1 MQFKHIIWNL
11 AKKEIDMVN
20 VLINIVEMYARFD
33 VGHTIDYNSPA
44 YVLDLTYHDLA
55 STLGYTSLDDK
66 VVTEINSTLDNLAK
80 THATI
85 YYFDGSDR
93 YMENTTFLLKYILS
107 STDFGAKRDL
117 DKRFSIMLS
126 TSLIRILRENKDLF
140 KRFYTHDRYDLRGK
154 YSTVLYDTFV
164 KKTRGST
171 VVSVTM
177 TLDDIIEIVD
187 FDLGETSNTGGWTK
201 INSNILKRASKEIIE
216 KTTMYFSYEKI
227 KNKPSDVGARKQTT
241 AIKFEISLAPEME
254 ETPEYFTEAE
264 LMERKIQYKIEME
277 INRKISELRKFNDVK
292 IKNEEWYRH
301 NARQELL
308 KVKPEYKSK
317 VKIQDLVNWVKY
329 NNPGEH
335 GLVCFYN
342 INGHEVVTVNC
353 DHKLVDVE
361 TKKYLTKNAIETLD
375 IIEPI
380 IMNGEEYGLYDIE
393 YKKEYSISY
402 SKG

>member
-11 AKKEIDMVN
+11 AKREIDMVN
-20 VLINIVEMYARFD
+20 VLINIIEMYARFD
-33 VGHTIDYNSPA
+33 VGHTVDYNSPV
-44 YVLDLTYHDLA
+44 YMLDLTYHDLA

-66 VVTEINSTLDNLAK
+66 VVTEINSTLDTLAK
-80 THATI
+80 THAAI
-85 YYFDGSDR
+85 YYTEGSDR
-93 YMENTTFLLKYILS
+93 FMENTTFLLKYILS

-117 DKRFSIMLS
+117 DKRFTIMLS
-126 TSLIRILRENKDLF
+126 TSLIKILRENKELF
-140 KRFYTHDRYDLRGK
+140 KRLYTHDKYDLRGK
-154 YSTVLYDTFV
+154 YSTILYDNLV

-171 VVSVTM
+171 VVAVTLS
-177 TLDDIIEIVD
+177 LDEIIEMVD
-187 FDLGETSNTGGWTK
+187 FDLGETSNTDGWTK
-201 INSNILKRASKEIIE
+201 INSNILKRAAKEITE
-216 KTTMYFSYEKI
+216 KSILHFSYSKV
-227 KNKPSDVGARKQTT
+227 KTKPADQGSRIQTT
-241 AIKFEISLAPEME
+241 AIRFELSLAPEA
-254 ETPEYFTEAE
+254 ETCEYFTESE

-277 INRKISELRKFNDVK
+277 INRKVSELKKFNDTK
-292 IKNEEWYRH
+292 IKNEEGYRY

-308 KVKPEYKSK
+308 KIKPEYKAK

-342 INGHEVVTVNC
+342 INGHDIVTVNS
-353 DHKLVDVE
+353 DHRLVDIE
-361 TKKYLTKNAIETLD
+361 SKKYLTKNAIETLD

-380 IMNGEEYGLYDIE
+380 IVNGDEYGLYDVE